1 MDTLLLSLAGLLL
14 LLALTGG
21 LLRRMG
27 ISAIPAWILLGLATG
42 TAVANPEVVHF
53 VEAAGIA
60 LLLFFVGLEFSVLRL
75 RRMARRMAAAG
86 GIDLLVNLPVGILG
100 GLLLGWDLDA
110 ALLLGA
116 ALYISSSAI
125 VAQNVASFG
134 RAANPE
140 TEIALGVLIAE
151 DLILA
156 LLLAAAAL
164 WPPFAVEG
172 VSPTVTALGVAGLA
186 LSVTVLAGPLTR
198 GFDRLAGH
206 APDEILLLGT
216 LGVVLL
222 FAGAGLATGLSEAVG
237 AFVAGLLVG
246 DSALKGRVEA
256 LLAPFRGLFAALFF
270 FAFGLGIEPATLLP
284 VLVPGLVLGAG
295 AFVAKLAGGL
305 WIGRRESLSPAAS
318 LNLGITLSPRGE
330 FSVLLAAYGPA
341 AGHGELP
348 SLVAVVVV
356 LLALGGT
363 LLTQAGPRTSQAAV
377 TRLRALRAR
386 LRREEAPSHGS
397 VPDRG
402 PDPAGSSRDSPRSR
416 SRP

>member
-1 MDTLLLSLAGLLL
+1 M
-14 LLALTGG
+14 
-21 LLRRMG
+21 
-27 ISAIPAWILLGLATG
+27 
-42 TAVANPEVVHF
+42 ANPEVVHF

-86 GIDLLVNLPVGILG
+86 GIDLLVNLPVGTLG
-100 GLLLGWDLDA
+100 GLLLGWELDA

-116 ALYISSSAI
+116 ALYVSSSAI
-125 VAQNVASFG
+125 VVQNVASFG

-156 LLLAAAAL
+156 LMLAAAAL

-172 VSPTVTALGVAGLA
+172 VSLPVTAVGVAALV
-186 LSVTVLAGPLTR
+186 LSVTMLAGPLTR
-198 GFDRLAGH
+198 AFEGLAGD

-216 LGVVLL
+216 LGLVLL
-222 FAGAGLATGLSEAVG
+222 FAGAGLATGLSEAIG

-246 DSALKGRVEA
+246 DSEVKDRVEA
-256 LLAPFRGLFAALFF
+256 LVTPFRGLFAALFF
-270 FAFGLGIEPATLLP
+270 FAFGLGIDPATLLP
-284 VLVPGLVLGAG
+284 VLVPGLILAAG
-295 AFVAKLAGGL
+295 ALVAKLAGGL
-305 WIGRRESLSPAAS
+305 WIGRREGLGPAAS

-330 FSVLLAAYGPA
+330 FSVLLAAYGTA

-377 TRLRALRAR
+377 ARFRRLPAR
-386 LRREEAPSHGS
+386 LRPGDAPPSGSGPARNPEAG
-397 VPDRG
+397 
-402 PDPAGSSRDSPRSR
+402 RSR
-416 SRP
+416 GTPRAPGPSRP